1 MSSETINPGFR
12 GLVKANTLLPGR
24 PPFGAGSF
32 VVVIVKTLNF
42 STPRPERSIVV
53 ALAAWRA
60 SYSRGGEETYRLR
73 TLHPPKLF
81 VQNTGNELPSVSR
94 QGASPLRP
102 RRLFVND
109 DSLQGHVHRP
119 AHTSL
124 ARRARQVLRRQARQ
138 SLCIQVH
145 ASGHVRGHKLS
156 ILAQVDSE
164 LRGDRGAC
172 LLSSSRS

>member
-32 VVVIVKTLNF
+32 DVAVKTLNF

-60 SYSRGGEETYRLR
+60 SYSRGGETHRLR
-73 TLHPPKLF
+73 TPY
-81 VQNTGNELPSVSR
+81 TLPSYSSKTLAMNSRVSLGR
-94 QGASPLRP
+94 APAPS
-102 RRLFVND
+102 
-109 DSLQGHVHRP
+109 GHAGYSSTMTVFKDTSTAP

-124 ARRARQVLRRQARQ
+124 ARRARQVLRRQA
-138 SLCIQVH
+138 IIVH
-145 ASGHVRGHKLS
+145 SGPCVWSCTRTQAFYLGPS
-156 ILAQVDSE
+156 
-164 LRGDRGAC
+164 
-172 LLSSSRS
+172 